1 MQRKNSP
8 NACTFTTECPLNKW
22 KLKTI
27 KPDETKK
34 KSRIATLRKTLTA
47 NAPVIII
54 NGVII
59 FNGIKVSGV

>member
-1 MQRKNSP
+1 M
-8 NACTFTTECPLNKW
+8 TEYPLNKW

-27 KPDETKK
+27 KPDEKK
-34 KSRIATLRKTLTA
+34 NVSTLRKTLTA

-59 FNGIKVSGV
+59 FNSIKVSGV